1 MALSAAVCAF
11 FFEPV
16 QDADGP
22 PPASASPTPPASPS
36 APKKRGRKKQ
46 NSLGGANRH
55 RCKVCHN
62 VYTQAASTGYTNLL
76 THLRLKHPE
85 WEEMFKG
92 QRLEEV
98 AVASASGET
107 AESPFRSSAATSS
120 ASTQKQN
127 VGRKRGPVYEHFE
140 DVPSSPGNKQKKMR
154 CNYCHQDTP
163 QLSGRLKLHLSTK
176 CVEAPD
182 DVKTKYAGAV
192 GLMSNRLE
200 NVKSENV
207 KNEIANNLG
216 TKATAENPPAKATA
230 SAKKSPVK
238 SSPLVAFPKQKREA
252 VDFRVYEEKLT
263 TALIATNAPW
273 NLLDNANFTE
283 AMQTLHPASANSPL
297 TASRARTEVLDQ
309 LVQKYD
315 QECKD
320 VLATT
325 NALTLMVNTTDVG
338 PDGAKKTTYVAVDE
352 WRRAFILAERDLST
366 SPNAE
371 EVLSVVSTLP
381 SNANAKLF
389 LCCPTSGAYG
399 RSRRELK
406 QDPSAA
412 NKSVTL
418 TGACMTQ
425 QTALLLHELVLCS
438 MSLEEALEN
447 AVLTADALRESSSLR
462 QRVLHAVYSDTSKTG
477 DANAFVQVS
486 LASLRSVAMAVKQA
500 TRLEPFLR
508 LAISEESQ
516 NSSSPILHQLADVSG
531 SDMSWSTLRHT
542 AQIIG
547 PLNFIAALSELKT
560 STSGQFLALW
570 VWLFGTATRSPLLD
584 GNSEA
589 LVTSF
594 MQRLECYVEEHFV
607 ACLVLDP
614 RVHGAGL
621 SVSGLRRARA
631 VTIRVGTALVPGF
644 NENNFIRS
652 YNDFM
657 KRQGDFGE
665 PGVWSA
671 ANTSSPME
679 FWGDYEGDQ
688 VHNQLAVVAKIV
700 CSFVPHTSSF
710 EELWS
715 AHAQRIKTSTTEESK
730 QHEKCTKIRHGAALK
745 SQATA
750 KDVVS
755 KFQTLLD
762 VESEPSVEEMLQ
774 SNAVQDPDVPD
785 TSSAN
790 LSIRSVLE
798 SVQDGMEQDVAES
811 DAPSTP
817 LDASWFDISSAG
829 LDKIR
834 SSMERYLS
842 AAIQQ

>member
-1 MALSAAVCAF
+1 
-11 FFEPV
+11 
-16 QDADGP
+16 
-22 PPASASPTPPASPS
+22 
-36 APKKRGRKKQ
+36 
-46 NSLGGANRH
+46 
-55 RCKVCHN
+55 
-62 VYTQAASTGYTNLL
+62 
-76 THLRLKHPE
+76 
-85 WEEMFKG
+85 
-92 QRLEEV
+92 
-98 AVASASGET
+98 
-107 AESPFRSSAATSS
+107 
-120 ASTQKQN
+120 
-127 VGRKRGPVYEHFE
+127 
-140 DVPSSPGNKQKKMR
+140 MR
-154 CNYCHQDTP
+154 CNYCHEDTL
-163 QLSGRLKLHLSTK
+163 QLSSRLKLHLSTK
-176 CVEAPD
+176 CVQAPD
-182 DVKTKYAGAV
+182 EVKSKYAGAV
-192 GLMSNRLE
+192 GLLSNRLE
-200 NVKSENV
+200 NVKSANV
-207 KNEIANNLG
+207 KTEIAKEME
-216 TKATAENPPAKATA
+216 TKRPVATSPAKVTTIVQ
-230 SAKKSPVK
+230 KSPVK
-238 SSPLVAFPKQKREA
+238 PSVVYPKHKSEGG
-252 VDFRVYEEKLT
+252 DFRLFEEKLT
-263 TALIATNAPW
+263 TALITTNTPW
-273 NLLDNANFTE
+273 NLLDNANFQE
-283 AMQTLHPASANSPL
+283 AMRILHPATSNSPL
-297 TASRARTEVLDQ
+297 TAAQARTEVLDR

-315 QECKD
+315 HDCKD
-320 VLATT
+320 ILATA
-325 NALTLMVNTTDVG
+325 NALTLMVNHTNVG
-338 PDGAKKTTYVAVDE
+338 PDGVKKTTYVAVDE
-352 WRRAFILAERDLST
+352 WRRAFVLAERDLST

-371 EVLSVVSTLP
+371 EVLSVLSPL
-381 SNANAKLF
+381 SINANAKVF

-406 QDPSAA
+406 QDNAA
-412 NKSVTL
+412 VKSLTL

-438 MSLEEALEN
+438 LSLEEALEN
-447 AVLTADALRESSSLR
+447 AVLTADALRDSLSLR
-462 QRVLHAVYSDTSKTG
+462 QRVLHAVYGNTSATG

-500 TRLEPFLR
+500 TRLEPYLR

-516 NSSSPILHQLADVSG
+516 NSTSPIVRQLADVSG
-531 SDMSWSTLRHT
+531 TDMAWSTLRHT
-542 AQIIG
+542 AQVLA

-570 VWLFGTATRSPLLD
+570 IWLFGTATRSPLLD
-584 GNSEA
+584 GNSES
-589 LVTSF
+589 LVASF

-621 SVSGLRRARA
+621 SVLGLRRARA

-700 CSFVPHTSSF
+700 CSFMPHTSSL
-710 EELWS
+710 EELW
-715 AHAQRIKTSTTEESK
+715 AARAQRTRTSTTDEPR
-730 QHEKCTKIRHGAALK
+730 QHEKCTKIRHGAAL
-745 SQATA
+745 STQTTA

-762 VESEPSVEEMLQ
+762 VESEPSVEEMLH
-774 SNAVQDPDVPD
+774 SNAVQDSAVPD
-785 TSSAN
+785 TSSPN

-798 SVQDGMEQDVAES
+798 SVQDGIEQDVAES